1 MQNWRPVYLL
11 TEKGD
16 GMNNQRRKELNR
28 ISTEMSVATID
39 DLESIKSDIE
49 MVLMDE
55 EMAFENMPE
64 GIQMSYR
71 GEMSEEAQ
79 DNMND
84 AIDQIDDFLS
94 EYGEGSEATEEK
106 KESALQELIDNVTE
120 ALTMAAE

>member
-1 MQNWRPVYLL
+1 
-11 TEKGD
+11 
-16 GMNNQRRKELNR
+16 MNNQRRKELNR
-28 ISTEMSVATID
+28 IATEISSATID

-64 GIQMSYR
+64 GLQMSYR

-84 AIDQIDDFLS
+84 AISQIDDFID
-94 EYGEGSEATEEK
+94 EYGEGSNATEEE
-106 KESALQELIDNVTE
+106 KESALQELIDNVTD

>member
-1 MQNWRPVYLL
+1 
-11 TEKGD
+11 
-16 GMNNQRRKELNR
+16 MNNQRRKELNR
-28 ISTEMSVATID
+28 IVTEISSATID
-39 DLESIKSDIE
+39 DLESIRSDIE

-79 DNMND
+79 SNMDD
-84 AIDQIDDFLS
+84 AISQIDEFID
-94 EYGEGSEATEEK
+94 EYGDGSEATEEE

>member
-1 MQNWRPVYLL
+1 
-11 TEKGD
+11 
-16 GMNNQRRKELNR
+16 MNKQRRKELTN
-28 ISTEMSVATID
+28 IASTM
-39 DLESIKSDIE
+39 ESICMPVNIGELEGIKSNIE

-79 DNMND
+79 SNMDD
-84 AIDQIDDFLS
+84 AIFQIDDFID
-94 EYGEGSEATEEK
+94 EYGEGSEATEEE
-106 KESALQELIDNVTE
+106 KESALQELIDNVTD